1 MSERISIKKVQKR
14 RIRMKRERNELMEF
28 LLGAGMLAA
37 GLYLF
42 CNRVTVVSGLFTG
55 MIRVGGFNIA
65 SGLCIV
71 PLIFGIILI
80 FYNPS
85 AFIGKLVTILGVIV
99 IIAAIIA
106 STRIYMPSISLYEW
120 LLYLVLIF
128 GGGTLLAR
136 VLFAKP
142 KNKDKDE
149 WGRD

>member
-1 MSERISIKKVQKR
+1 MKR
-14 RIRMKRERNELMEF
+14 RRNP
-28 LLGAGMLAA
+28 LGQFVIGMVMLAA

-106 STRIYMPSISLYEW
+106 STRIYMPAISLYEW

-142 KNKDKDE
+142 KNKDKDG

>member
-1 MSERISIKKVQKR
+1 MKK
-14 RIRMKRERNELMEF
+14 ERNELMEF

-65 SGLCIV
+65 SGLCII
-71 PLIFGIILI
+71 PLIFGIVLI
-80 FYNPS
+80 FYDPS
-85 AFIGKLVTILGVIV
+85 AFIGKLVTFLGFVV
-99 IIAAIIA
+99 IIVALIA
-106 STRIYMPSISLYEW
+106 TTRLYIPSISLYEW

-128 GGGTLLAR
+128 GGATLLAR

-149 WGRD
+149 WDRD